1 MSLKLRCGVVVAA
14 ILSAGLMTGAAL
26 AGVSDFLGNWTNT
39 DPNTSDVT
47 RVVVT
52 ASGGGQVTVRVFG
65 QCHPTDCDWGAVSGH
80 GYAEAVNSNDVR
92 IVTAMFTPGFKR
104 SLVILREG
112 PGGNLRYTV
121 LTDFTDGSGRNDYES
136 RGELNRVQFFP
147 GPLPMPHPMPLPNP
161 PQPNPG
167 PINPVPLHPVMPHPF
182 PIFPIMG
189 PEDCINFNPSAVQAQ
204 HVGGAWKVVQ
214 GSMWMLDFGPN
225 MPQAIKAASVIHM
238 YGFDQQC
245 FVKRP
250 NAAMMYWKVGNHVPS
265 NPTPGQDCVGNNPA
279 STSVQNVGG
288 AWKVVDGSHW
298 MLDFG
303 PDQAAANQ
311 ALAVIKKYHLNRQC
325 FIQRP
330 NAEMSYWLS
339 E

>member
-1 MSLKLRCGVVVAA
+1 MVDR
-14 ILSAGLMTGAAL
+14 
-26 AGVSDFLGNWTNT
+26 GVSDHNRI
-39 DPNTSDVT
+39 DDVL
-47 RVVVT
+47 
-52 ASGGGQVTVRVFG
+52 
-65 QCHPTDCDWGAVSGH
+65 
-80 GYAEAVNSNDVR
+80 
-92 IVTAMFTPGFKR
+92 R
-104 SLVILREG
+104 S
-112 PGGNLRYTV
+112 
-121 LTDFTDGSGRNDYES
+121 
-136 RGELNRVQFFP
+136 
-147 GPLPMPHPMPLPNP
+147 
-161 PQPNPG
+161 
-167 PINPVPLHPVMPHPF
+167 
-182 PIFPIMG
+182 
-189 PEDCINFNPSAVQAQ
+189 PSAFSAQ
-204 HVGGAWKVVQ
+204 L
-214 GSMWMLDFGPN
+214 GSELVD
-225 MPQAIKAASVIHM
+225 
-238 YGFDQQC
+238 GFDQQC

-330 NAEMSYWLS
+330 NAQMTYWLS